1 MISTFCRC
9 DRRPSGFLHA
19 VRRAST
25 STGWVCSLILG
36 LVALAGPAE
45 ALAQGR
51 AGTMRIYQTRFI
63 SGETGMLLAFQ
74 VCEADGD
81 ENLGRRVDERC
92 HVEAISDSQFAL
104 HGDEAAHGKLAEL
117 LGARDVPPPTQE
129 FRVILLS
136 ASDNGAMPELPDGAR
151 EAMDDVLS
159 VLPYSGYELID
170 SGWLRTAS
178 YASTSL
184 GTMGS
189 FQVEMRF
196 HGDPQGVEGL
206 MIEHFE
212 LSHRPIHYT
221 GMGGGQTGEIPQ
233 ALLGDA
239 RHLLGSSFGIHIG
252 ETVVVGTSRA
262 NGGTGALVVLLTAL
276 EPR

>member
-1 MISTFCRC
+1 MSSTTRSNVH
-9 DRRPSGFLHA
+9 RPSDHERSE
-19 VRRAST
+19 RRALVST
-25 STGWVCSLILG
+25 HSVGMLIFVLA
-36 LVALAGPAE
+36 ALAGPVQV
-45 ALAQGR
+45 LAQEP

-74 VCEADGD
+74 VCEADD
-81 ENLGRRVDERC
+81 DDKLGRQVDDRC
-92 HVEAISDSQFAL
+92 HVEGISDNQFAL
-104 HGDEAAHGKLAEL
+104 HGDEATHGRLADL
-117 LGARDVPPPTQE
+117 LRARDVPPPTQE

-136 ASDNGAMPELPDGAR
+136 ASDSGEMPELPDGAR
-151 EAMDDVLS
+151 EAMEDVLS

-178 YASTSL
+178 YATTSL

-196 HGDPQGVEGL
+196 HGDPQRVEGL

-221 GMGGGQTGEIPQ
+221 GVGGQTGEIPQ

-239 RHLLGSSFGIHIG
+239 RHLLGSSFGIHVG

-276 EPR
+276 RPR